1 MMAMTMTMMK
11 AVTLIVSLVHFVDA
25 FKESHRLL
33 LLTREGGGGGGGGGI
48 RTNIQQ
54 NHFFVS
60 GGATN
65 SNADNISGNDDGDKT
80 ITTNLSQIE
89 SLRNLGKSLNPF
101 GNKNNKQRG
110 STTATTA
117 TNDDD
122 KQKQNQHQKK
132 SIYIQS
138 VAAGLAVSL
147 AMVPEAISFAY
158 VAGVSPL
165 VGLWTTVI
173 LGFFAA
179 SFGGRAGIC
188 SSASG
193 ACSVVVAALCAQ
205 HGPSYLSACAIL
217 AGLLQIVFGGY
228 FGMGKF
234 IRLVPHPVMLG
245 FVNGLTVVM
254 ARAQLTHFK
263 DSTNA
268 LLSLSSSAG
277 RSMYGLTAST
287 AILVRVLPKIK
298 LFKSIP
304 PTLGAVTICSILA
317 KVLKLPGVKTL
328 ADVSGS
334 DTFRGGLSVLP
345 SISILPSI
353 PFTIDSLKI
362 VAPYA
367 ITMASVGA
375 IESLLT
381 MQLLDNIVDDGKTG
395 STKKECFG
403 QGIGN
408 VASGI
413 TGGIGGCALLGQ
425 SVINVQ
431 SGGGLSRLSGMSVSL
446 FLALGIV
453 CGAPLLANIPI
464 ATLVGVMLTVCQSTF
479 SWSSLRIINK
489 IPKLDAL
496 VIFLVSFITVKDDLA
511 KAVVAGVIASAL
523 GFAWKQ
529 STGITSTSTTIPS
542 PTSTTTTTTT
552 TATATA
558 TATTTEW
565 KSYNINGPLFFG
577 STTQFI
583 KLFNVKDDP
592 TDIVIDFT
600 NSRVYDHSAL
610 EAIHNIADKYDEVG
624 KKVHLRHL
632 SDDCTRLLTTLH
644 GDGKIGSDNDDGS
657 DRRLPYK
664 LIIESDPRTDP
675 VYSIASN

>member
-1 MMAMTMTMMK
+1 MTMTMMK

-89 SLRNLGKSLNPF
+89 SLRNLGKALNPF

-453 CGAPLLANIPI
+453 FGAPLLANIPI

-552 TATATA
+552 TATAT
-558 TATTTEW
+558 TTEW

-592 TDIVIDFT
+592 TDIVI
-600 NSRVYDHSAL
+600 
-610 EAIHNIADKYDEVG
+610 
-624 KKVHLRHL
+624 
-632 SDDCTRLLTTLH
+632 
-644 GDGKIGSDNDDGS
+644 
-657 DRRLPYK
+657 
-664 LIIESDPRTDP
+664 
-675 VYSIASN
+675 

>member
-552 TATATA
+552 TTATA